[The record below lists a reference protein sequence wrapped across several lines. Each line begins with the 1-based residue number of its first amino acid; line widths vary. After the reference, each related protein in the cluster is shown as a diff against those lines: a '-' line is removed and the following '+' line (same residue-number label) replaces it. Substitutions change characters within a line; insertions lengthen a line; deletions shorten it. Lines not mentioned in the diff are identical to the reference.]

1 MNRISEKIASLQYTT
16 WNLVVLLLWIGWGML
31 MASSDDFRKG
41 FQGMNNVLIRDWLIS
56 GETGFPVLKIWFI
69 GLCFLMALLGVN
81 LIFCSWEKIFRILR
95 TGFNSP
101 KIFMLIV
108 HVIFGFVALFH
119 LGGLMIGYE
128 YNNIRLG
135 EGKKYSFGNGYEV
148 EVKNV
153 NVLDDYMILER
164 SSRYISRDDFDYR
177 KNFAE
182 VVLNKN
188 GKEVSRDNIYLLS
201 PMKYKDIQ
209 VTLRNFV
216 RPPDA
221 VDQKAAVDLKPWI
234 GLTVSRN
241 PVLKIFLVIYPVM
254 IAGIFI
260 YLILT
265 WRSAPLLRDNIA

>member
-1 MNRISEKIASLQYTT
+1 
-16 WNLVVLLLWIGWGML
+16 ML
-31 MASSDDFRKG
+31 MASSDAFRKG
-41 FQGMNNVLIRDWLIS
+41 FQGMNNVLVRDWLLS
-56 GETGFPVLKIWFI
+56 GETGFPILKIWFF
-69 GLCFLMALLGVN
+69 GLCFLMTLLGVN
-81 LIFCSWEKIFRILR
+81 LIFCSWQKIFGILR
-95 TGFNSP
+95 ARFNSP
-101 KIFMLIV
+101 KFFMLIV

-119 LGGLMIGYE
+119 LGGLMLGYE
-128 YNNIRLG
+128 HNNIQLS
-135 EGKKYSFGNGYEV
+135 EGGKYSFENGYEV

-153 NVLDDYMILER
+153 NVLDDYKVLER
-164 SSRYISRDDFDYR
+164 SSRYITRDEFDYR

-216 RPPDA
+216 RSPEA
-221 VDQKAAVDLKPWI
+221 VDQKAADDLRPWVN
-234 GLTVSRN
+234 LTVSKN
-241 PVLKIFLVIYPVM
+241 PVLKIFLILYPVM